1 MANLPQYPRPG
12 AIAQMPNGMKL
23 QMTPEFARWLDLL
36 RTRTDINTAATG
48 AGASAPIGAYA
59 DYRGSGL
66 PITVAG
72 YDVAFSGLTF
82 AGYEVPDIDLTFAEY
97 GDRSSSLDF
106 ASYAPPDIDLTFAE
120 YS

>member
-1 MANLPQYPRPG
+1 MVSAPFPRN
-12 AIAQMPNGMKL
+12 AFAVVLPNGQRAKL
-23 QMTPEFARWLDLL
+23 TPELARWLDLL